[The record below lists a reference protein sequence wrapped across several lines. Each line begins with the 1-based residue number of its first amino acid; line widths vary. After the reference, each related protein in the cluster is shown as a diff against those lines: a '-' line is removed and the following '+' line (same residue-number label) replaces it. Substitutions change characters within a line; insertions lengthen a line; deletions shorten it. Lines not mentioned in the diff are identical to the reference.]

1 MAGANHGGAVCAL
14 VARLAALVIPDAP
27 VPLIPALGVVV
38 VVVVLLAAWLWWRG
52 GPHQGGP
59 PG

>member
-1 MAGANHGGAVCAL
+1 
-14 VARLAALVIPDAP
+14 VAAVIPDAP

-38 VVVVLLAAWLWWRG
+38 VVVVLLAAWFWRRG
-52 GPHQGGP
+52 GPHKGDP

>member
-1 MAGANHGGAVCAL
+1 M
-14 VARLAALVIPDAP
+14 IPDAP

-52 GPHQGGP
+52 GPHKGDAP
-59 PG
+59 E